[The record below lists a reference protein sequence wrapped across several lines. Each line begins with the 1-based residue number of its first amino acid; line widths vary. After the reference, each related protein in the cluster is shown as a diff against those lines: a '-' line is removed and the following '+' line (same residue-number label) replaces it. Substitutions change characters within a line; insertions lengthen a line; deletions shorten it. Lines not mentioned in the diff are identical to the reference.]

1 MAMGSLMAKYL
12 AQQIGQSKLA
22 YKDVVKQYPN
32 LKEDI
37 DAYLTEN
44 GMKELI
50 RE

>member
-1 MAMGSLMAKYL
+1 MAMRSLMAKYL
-12 AQQIGQSKLA
+12 AEQIGQTKLV
-22 YKDVVKQYPN
+22 YKEVIHQYPN

-50 RE
+50 IE